1 MLGRRG
7 LEASINREERQKN
20 PNSEEGRQSELI
32 PQELFEIVRR
42 LHGHIISDK
51 VGNEHMTHIQ
61 EV

>member
-32 PQELFEIVRR
+32 PQELFEIVRS
-42 LHGHIISDK
+42 LHDRISSDK
-51 VGNEHMTHIQ
+51 VDNEHMPHIH

>member
-1 MLGRRG
+1 MLGRRV
-7 LEASINREERQKN
+7 LEALINREEPQKN